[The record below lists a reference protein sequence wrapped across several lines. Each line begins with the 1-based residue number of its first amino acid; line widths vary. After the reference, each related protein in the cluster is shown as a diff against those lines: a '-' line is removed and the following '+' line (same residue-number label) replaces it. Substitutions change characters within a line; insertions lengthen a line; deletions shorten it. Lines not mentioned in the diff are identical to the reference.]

1 MSLSESITASDAEP
15 MKDIQRLLWSQGDYA
30 AIAREMLPAA
40 EAVVAALNVADGMS
54 LLDIA
59 AGNGNVAALAAKRG
73 ARVVAC
79 DLTPKMVE
87 LGRSRCEAEDLQ
99 VEWLEA
105 DAEALRF
112 PDGTF
117 DLAASVFGAMFAP
130 RPQAAAAEMF
140 RVVTPGGSVGMASWT
155 PNGFI
160 GQLVRTVAGHVPA
173 APGGFPPP
181 TEWGEESTAVRRLA
195 ALAAGVETTHSALP
209 ITHES
214 PDALIT
220 HYERSNGPIVA
231 ARMLLRDR
239 YPDLVRDIREL
250 IDEFNQASDGSVL
263 IKAEYLLAI
272 AHVA

>member
-1 MSLSESITASDAEP
+1 
-15 MKDIQRLLWSQGDYA
+15 MKDIQRLLWSQGDYP
-30 AIAREMLPAA
+30 AIARETLPAA
-40 EAVVAALNVADGMS
+40 QAVVAALEVDDGMS

-79 DLTPKMVE
+79 DLTPKMIE
-87 LGRSRCEAEDLQ
+87 LGRARCQSEGLEVD
-99 VEWLEA
+99 WLEA
-105 DAEALRF
+105 DAEALPF
-112 PDGTF
+112 PDDSF
-117 DLAASVFGAMFAP
+117 DRAASVFGAMFAP
-130 RPQAAAAEMF
+130 RPQTTAAEML
-140 RVVTPGGSVGMASWT
+140 RVVTPGGTVGMANWT
-155 PNGFI
+155 PDGFI
-160 GQLVRTVAGHVPA
+160 GELVRTVAAHVPA

-195 ALAAGVETTHSALP
+195 AVAADVETKHNALA

-239 YPDLVRDIREL
+239 YPELVRDIREL
-250 IDEFNQASDGSVL
+250 IDEFNHASDGSVL
-263 IKAEYLLAI
+263 IEAEYLLAI